1 MLKIIL
7 QTSYNFYLII
17 IALVCLNLSAC
28 SQNELE
34 NNRIVTMKKILKA
47 FSKND
52 STELYSLVD
61 TAYYYSIKS
70 KESFL
75 HNQNSLYSCFTL
87 NNIDINNSD
96 FKLDNNIN
104 KSRTS
109 YKIVFPL
116 NKGTCDSVAITFIF
130 NYGVSEMV
138 NIFYVKYH
146 SIKNDTPIL
155 MAPGG

>member
-1 MLKIIL
+1 MLKMISR
-7 QTSYNFYLII
+7 TYNYYLLFV
-17 IALVCLNLSAC
+17 ALVCLNLSAC

-34 NNRIVTMKKILKA
+34 NNRIVTMKKIIKA

-61 TAYYYSIKS
+61 TALYYSTIG

-75 HNQNSLYSCFTL
+75 HYQNSLYSCFTQ

-96 FKLDNNIN
+96 FKLIN
-104 KSRTS
+104 SPIKLLTS
-109 YKIVFPL
+109 YNIVFPL
-116 NKGTCDSVAITFIF
+116 KK
-130 NYGVSEMV
+130 GVSDSIAFTFEFNRV
-138 NIFYVKYH
+138 IADKVDIFYVKYH
-146 SIKNDTPIL
+146 SINNDTPIL